1 MIKKTFQFAL
11 ILLSVVMFVSCSK
24 GVKALPLI
32 GLNYSY
38 NGFFVDG
45 VRLIN
50 ADSKAELKNKEIKI
64 GETLY
69 IAIDK
74 VRGFKEEDGKIKPA
88 CKVTVTDP
96 EGNVVLGSDDV
107 YAGQDY
113 EKGTNNFS
121 VTVKMGAPIAA
132 GKTYTTEVSLYDKL
146 NPEYKVDI
154 TVKSDVIE

>member
-1 MIKKTFQFAL
+1 MIKKTFQFAF
-11 ILLSVVMFVSCSK
+11 LLLAVAMVVSCSK

-50 ADSKAELKNKEIKI
+50 AESKSELKNKEIKI

-74 VRGFKEEDGKIKPA
+74 VKGFKVEDGKIQPA

-107 YAGQDY
+107 YAGQEYDSNV
-113 EKGTNNFS
+113 ENFS
-121 VTVKMGAPIAA
+121 VTVKMGTPIVA
-132 GKTYTTEVSLYDKL
+132 GKTYTTEVNLYDKL
-146 NPEYKVDI
+146 NPENKVDI
-154 TVKSDVIE
+154 TVKSEVIE

>member
-1 MIKKTFQFAL
+1 MVKKTIQLAF
-11 ILLSVVMFVSCSK
+11 ILLSVAMFTACSK

-32 GLNYSY
+32 GLSYSY

-50 ADSKAELKNKEIKI
+50 ADSKTELKNKEIKI

-69 IAIDK
+69 IAMDK
-74 VRGFKEEDGKIKPA
+74 VKGFKAEDGKIQPA

-96 EGNVVLGSDDV
+96 EGNVVMGSEDV
-107 YAGQDY
+107 YAGQSY
-113 EKGTNNFS
+113 EEGTNNFS
-121 VTVKMGAPIAA
+121 VTIKMGNPITA
-132 GKTYTTEVSLYDKL
+132 GKTYVTEISLYDKL
-146 NPEYKVDI
+146 NPEYVIDV